1 MEWVFVPEA
10 WASLV
15 ALTVIE
21 VILAIDNLVFIAILA
36 NRLPAH
42 QQNKARI
49 TGLVAAMLIM
59 LAMLC
64 VLSYLRS
71 LTEPLFY
78 VFSHGFSCKDL
89 LLCFGGIFLL
99 YKTTTELHDRLE
111 GTSQKES
118 QQKKTTA
125 GFGIVVT
132 QIVVLDVVFS
142 LDAVVTAVGFADYLA
157 VMLLSVIFSAMLMIS
172 MQKPITNFV
181 NGHKSVVILCLA
193 FLLMI
198 GLSLVAESFGFEIP
212 DGYIYAAIAFSAL
225 TEGFN
230 QLGLY
235 KAKKN
240 IAKAPIRERTANLV
254 LTLLGGR
261 NKVPELPPEA
271 DSAIADARRMFGEK
285 EREMVSGVL
294 TLGERNI
301 RSIMTPRNDIAWI
314 DMTNDAKTIQ
324 DAISNVPHSFY
335 PVCEGKLDGLRGI
348 ARAQDLLRDLHDYG
362 KIQQSTLHDAIV
374 VPESVGVLRVMDMF
388 KTERGQVGFVVD
400 EYGSVEGLVTPIDIL
415 EAIAGEFP
423 DEDEALDVKEIEEGV
438 WEIDGATDLYRVEHT
453 LQADD
458 LVDDDQEYS
467 TLNGLIM
474 EHLGT
479 VPEVGRTLELRGFRF
494 EVVAMDGQRIVTVR
508 ITRIKE
514 DE

>member
-1 MEWVFVPEA
+1 MEWVFEPEA
-10 WASLV
+10 WASLI

-21 VILAIDNLVFIAILA
+21 IILAIDNLVFIAILA

-59 LAMLC
+59 LVMLC

-71 LTEPLFY
+71 LTEPLFTL
-78 VFSHGFSCKDL
+78 FSHGFSVKDL
-89 LLCFGGIFLL
+89 LLFFGGIFLL
-99 YKTTTELHDRLE
+99 YKTTSELHERLE
-111 GTSQKES
+111 GSSQKET

-125 GFGIVVT
+125 GFGVVVT
-132 QIVVLDVVFS
+132 QIIVLDVVFS
-142 LDAVVTAVGFADYLA
+142 MDAVVTAVGFADYLA
-157 VMLLSVIFSAMLMIS
+157 VMLLSVVFSAMLMIS
-172 MQKPITNFV
+172 MQKPITTFV

-225 TEGFN
+225 TEAIN
-230 QLGLY
+230 QFGRY
-235 KAKKN
+235 KTKKN

-254 LTLLGGR
+254 LSLLGAR

-271 DSAIADARRMFGEK
+271 DSAIADARRLFGEK

-301 RSIMTPRNDIAWI
+301 RSIMTPRNDIAWV
-314 DMTNDAKTIQ
+314 DMTADEKTIQ
-324 DAISNVPHSFY
+324 EEVLKVPHSFY
-335 PVCEGKLDGLRGI
+335 PVCEGRLDSLRGI
-348 ARAQDLLRDLHDYG
+348 ARAQDIIRDLHEYG
-362 KIQQSTLHDAIV
+362 KIQRSTLHDAIV
-374 VPESVGVLRVMDMF
+374 APESVGVLRIMDMF
-388 KTERGQVGFVVD
+388 KMQRGQVGFVVD

-423 DEDEALDVKEIEEGV
+423 DEDEAFEVKEIGDGV
-438 WEIDGATDLYRVEHT
+438 WEIDGATDLYSVEHT

-479 VPEVGRTLELRGFRF
+479 VPEVGQTLELRGFRF
-494 EVVAMDGQRIVTVR
+494 EVIAMDGQRIETVK
-508 ITRIKE
+508 ITRIRQ
-514 DE
+514 DA